1 MQEQERRAKQRFP
14 IQLPFAIGSAS
25 SAIHGVSRDVSAAGV
40 FFYTDNWP
48 LGFSPIEFRMILPA
62 VITGTESIRVVC
74 KGTVV
79 RVEED
84 PQAKTG
90 VAATID
96 SYTFTQRE
104 LP

>member
-14 IQLPFAIGSAS
+14 IQVPVVIRGAPSE
-25 SAIHGVSRDVSAAGV
+25 IHGVSRDVSAVGV
-40 FFYTDNWP
+40 FFYTENWP
-48 LGFSPIEFRMILPA
+48 LGLSPIEFRMILPA
-62 VITGTESIRVVC
+62 QITGTESMRVVC

-84 PQAKTG
+84 PRAKTG

-96 SYTFTQRE
+96 SYTFS
-104 LP
+104 

>member
-14 IQLPFAIGSAS
+14 IQLPVVIRSAPS
-25 SAIHGVSRDVSAAGV
+25 EIRGVSRDVSAAGV
-40 FFYTDNWP
+40 FFYTDHWP
-48 LGFSPIEFRMILPA
+48 FGFSPIEFRMILPA
-62 VITGTESIRVVC
+62 QITGTESIRVVC

-79 RVEED
+79 RVELD

-90 VAATID
+90 VATTID
-96 SYTFTQRE
+96 SFTFGQRE